1 MKILF
6 KIFILILSTLL
17 IQNKAFSYSKNSGK
31 VSVTVSVSKSD
42 KSDNTIAGVKTEASA
57 NKSIENITNSSKD
70 NAPTSKI
77 SDTPS
82 VQDNSSRQSYSYD
95 KRVTQVFLTK
105 KGYSLQSDLE
115 EQFALIGNAVEESLN
130 PSDKVN
136 ISDSL
141 SSLNWALLKL
151 IANK

>member
-1 MKILF
+1 MQLGELLSSILVNLQA
-6 KIFILILSTLL
+6 LIKREVNLGRVSLPRVIALSIIPPDGL
-17 IQNKAFSYSKNSGK
+17 
-31 VSVTVSVSKSD
+31 
-42 KSDNTIAGVKTEASA
+42 EMSA
-57 NKSIENITNSSKD
+57 LAKRMGI
-70 NAPTSKI
+70 
-77 SDTPS
+77 
-82 VQDNSSRQSYSYD
+82 DNSTATRLVIGMEVAGWVKRELNLYD

-115 EQFALIGNAVEESLN
+115 EQFALIGKVVEESLN

-141 SSLNWALLKL
+141 SSFNWALLKL

>member
-1 MKILF
+1 MQLGELLSCLLVNLQALMKREVNLDKASF
-6 KIFILILSTLL
+6 PKIIALSIIPLDGL
-17 IQNKAFSYSKNSGK
+17 
-31 VSVTVSVSKSD
+31 
-42 KSDNTIAGVKTEASA
+42 EMSA
-57 NKSIENITNSSKD
+57 LAKRMGI
-70 NAPTSKI
+70 
-77 SDTPS
+77 
-82 VQDNSSRQSYSYD
+82 DNSTATRLVIGMEVAGWVYRESNLYD

-115 EQFALIGNAVEESLN
+115 EQFALIGKVVEESLN

-151 IANK
+151 VANK

>member
-1 MKILF
+1 MQLGELLSSLLVNLQALIKREVNLGRASFPKI
-6 KIFILILSTLL
+6 IALSIIPPDGL
-17 IQNKAFSYSKNSGK
+17 
-31 VSVTVSVSKSD
+31 
-42 KSDNTIAGVKTEASA
+42 EMSA
-57 NKSIENITNSSKD
+57 LAKRMGI
-70 NAPTSKI
+70 
-77 SDTPS
+77 
-82 VQDNSSRQSYSYD
+82 DNSTATRLVIGMEVAGWVNRESNLYD

-115 EQFALIGNAVEESLN
+115 EQFALIGKVVEESLN

-151 IANK
+151 VANK

>member
-1 MKILF
+1 MQLGELLSSLLVNLQALMKREINLDKASF
-6 KIFILILSTLL
+6 PKIIALSIIPPDGL
-17 IQNKAFSYSKNSGK
+17 
-31 VSVTVSVSKSD
+31 
-42 KSDNTIAGVKTEASA
+42 EMSA
-57 NKSIENITNSSKD
+57 LAKRMGI
-70 NAPTSKI
+70 
-77 SDTPS
+77 
-82 VQDNSSRQSYSYD
+82 DNSTATRLVIGMEVAGLVYRKSNLYD

-115 EQFALIGNAVEESLN
+115 EQFALIGKVVEESLN

-141 SSLNWALLKL
+141 SSLNWVLLKL

>member
-1 MKILF
+1 MQLGELLSSILVNLQA
-6 KIFILILSTLL
+6 LIKREVNLGRVPLPRVIALSIIPPDGL
-17 IQNKAFSYSKNSGK
+17 
-31 VSVTVSVSKSD
+31 
-42 KSDNTIAGVKTEASA
+42 EMSA
-57 NKSIENITNSSKD
+57 LAKRMGI
-70 NAPTSKI
+70 
-77 SDTPS
+77 
-82 VQDNSSRQSYSYD
+82 DNSTATRLVIGMEVAGWVNRESNLYD

-115 EQFALIGNAVEESLN
+115 EQFALIGKVVEESLN

-141 SSLNWALLKL
+141 SSLNWVLLKL